1 MKFRRKKALKVLV
14 MSALMAGI
22 SATSMAAVGVVQ
34 GPTPIDQGMANSAED
49 FTIYNDKIAAS
60 FAVGSNNYWNM
71 TTGSI
76 LDIAMMKDGKFGT
89 DLTNDIEFLNDY
101 WTATGSWNGE
111 DLLHTPIKDIT
122 YKLEGDKKVTVTA
135 KTRYWTEGHKMPL
148 NVTIQ
153 YTLEDGKNYID
164 MKTVVEN
171 PAGNDAYLNMNSG
184 YSLSTLAVNMFG
196 PFGFYPDVKRTG
208 IRINEDPEVNTKYGD
223 FVVTYGKNY
232 AVAVN
237 TDHANAYKGSSG
249 YKDVYV
255 NRDILPGQSYT
266 YTGEILVIPNGE
278 TAPVIERK
286 IQKDPSIKSGV
297 IEGIV
302 RDPNGKPLPNAYVIF
317 NKPGSYKKTMKSDG
331 VDQVMKDIMQ
341 PFVWKI
347 TDKDGKYKVTLPQD
361 RYDIYVQSQ
370 GTTPSDVQHI
380 DLKGNT
386 VADFQVKPG
395 AKAALTAVDEKG
407 KPVDFKVVVTGIK
420 SDVKGLGGSVYFTD
434 PATHK
439 ADFDVS
445 APENELTFTAYHGAD
460 YTSKPVEFKTFVK
473 GGQTVQHQFVIPQ
486 LIHPEKTGWYGN
498 DNHQHADHG
507 DGATTV
513 PELFAAQM
521 AAGLDL
527 NLVLDHDY
535 IGNIKPMRELANQY
549 NRPFIPNVEVS
560 PGWGHWGFL
569 MVNDK
574 MPCPD
579 PSLTPGEIIQQGH
592 DRDALVV
599 MHHPF
604 TDYGFLTNRAGVKGG
619 NDPSAENFEFLELQ
633 STMDLSNA
641 KNMDKRT
648 LDVAE
653 GYWNRGIKKY
663 LSAGSDQHDATS
675 NLYPGIIRMYSHV
688 DGKLTGRKFVNAM
701 AEGKA
706 YVTMGP
712 IFTPAERSMFGTT
725 QQTAADGTYTFETKV
740 QAVNGLKE
748 VQVVSEGKPVETK
761 TFDNTTDPVS
771 IQVKVKPE
779 HDTWVNVIAKDGKDH
794 YAVSNPVWVKVKK

>member
-22 SATSMAAVGVVQ
+22 SATSLAAVGVVQ

-111 DLLHTPIKDIT
+111 DLLHTPVKDIT

-135 KTRYWTEGHKMPL
+135 KTRYWTEGHKLPL

-278 TAPVIERK
+278 TAPIIERK

-347 TDKDGKYKVTLPQD
+347 TDKDGKYKVTLP
-361 RYDIYVQSQ
+361 
-370 GTTPSDVQHI
+370 
-380 DLKGNT
+380 
-386 VADFQVKPG
+386 
-395 AKAALTAVDEKG
+395 
-407 KPVDFKVVVTGIK
+407 
-420 SDVKGLGGSVYFTD
+420 
-434 PATHK
+434 
-439 ADFDVS
+439 
-445 APENELTFTAYHGAD
+445 
-460 YTSKPVEFKTFVK
+460 
-473 GGQTVQHQFVIPQ
+473 
-486 LIHPEKTGWYGN
+486 
-498 DNHQHADHG
+498 
-507 DGATTV
+507 
-513 PELFAAQM
+513 
-521 AAGLDL
+521 
-527 NLVLDHDY
+527 
-535 IGNIKPMRELANQY
+535 
-549 NRPFIPNVEVS
+549 
-560 PGWGHWGFL
+560 
-569 MVNDK
+569 
-574 MPCPD
+574 
-579 PSLTPGEIIQQGH
+579 
-592 DRDALVV
+592 
-599 MHHPF
+599 
-604 TDYGFLTNRAGVKGG
+604 
-619 NDPSAENFEFLELQ
+619 
-633 STMDLSNA
+633 
-641 KNMDKRT
+641 
-648 LDVAE
+648 
-653 GYWNRGIKKY
+653 
-663 LSAGSDQHDATS
+663 
-675 NLYPGIIRMYSHV
+675 
-688 DGKLTGRKFVNAM
+688 
-701 AEGKA
+701 
-706 YVTMGP
+706 
-712 IFTPAERSMFGTT
+712 
-725 QQTAADGTYTFETKV
+725 
-740 QAVNGLKE
+740 
-748 VQVVSEGKPVETK
+748 
-761 TFDNTTDPVS
+761 
-771 IQVKVKPE
+771 
-779 HDTWVNVIAKDGKDH
+779 
-794 YAVSNPVWVKVKK
+794 